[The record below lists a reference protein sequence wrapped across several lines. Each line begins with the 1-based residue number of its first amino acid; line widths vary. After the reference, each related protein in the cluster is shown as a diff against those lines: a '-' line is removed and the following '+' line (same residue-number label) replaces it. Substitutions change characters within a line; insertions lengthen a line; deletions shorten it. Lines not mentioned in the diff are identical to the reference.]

1 MKYKKIQQK
10 FQTLNG
16 VRPIANGVKAN
27 ARCKVVRSE
36 SGMMTIKRNGMR
48 VELMAF

>member
-1 MKYKKIQQK
+1 MRYKKVQQQ

-27 ARCKVVRSE
+27 AKCKVIRSE
-36 SGMMTIKRNGMR
+36 YGLMTIKRNGER